1 MGGGRSYLPGVA
13 AVLGEASLA
22 RSPPSPL
29 GPPSWCWGSA
39 FVLAGLLGPSLP
51 PPRSCPLASCGA
63 LTVLFLC
70 AVSTGSVT
78 QVSSVSTDSAG
89 SSYSISGILGIT
101 SPSTDTNKRKRD
113 EGKRLRAPSG
123 MDPPALRYLFPG
135 PWSGA
140 GAQMTAMRSPY
151 LQSSGGA
158 GPSPDLTL
166 GEGAKPSGRGRGA
179 RRDWTSPWPPPIFT
193 LWRERQSW
201 TNPMACA
208 LPHLRSRSL
217 GRCDAQRQGVGV

>member
-1 MGGGRSYLPGVA
+1 M
-13 AVLGEASLA
+13 
-22 RSPPSPL
+22 
-29 GPPSWCWGSA
+29 
-39 FVLAGLLGPSLP
+39 AGLLGPNLP

-179 RRDWTSPWPPPIFT
+179 RPGLDFSLASSHLHPLEGKAVLDEPHGLCFATSKKPVPW
-193 LWRERQSW
+193 Q
-201 TNPMACA
+201 M
-208 LPHLRSRSL
+208 
-217 GRCDAQRQGVGV
+217 